1 MDIELIEKFLT
12 RLYDDFKEEGAK
24 PDQPIFQFVQCQL
37 LLHIYRKLD
46 DIDGSLG
53 AIYSELGEIRAALPS
68 KW

>member
-1 MDIELIEKFLT
+1 MDIEQIEEYIT
-12 RLYDDFKEEGAK
+12 GLYSPVDFGGASEE
-24 PDQPIFQFVQCQL
+24 DLLRWIQSLL

-53 AIYSELGEIRAALPS
+53 AIYSELGEIRAALPG